1 MTIFR
6 LVTSALFPVAI
17 AAVIYLLTKD
27 SKFKDFSYAKKQI
40 IIGVV
45 FGISACLAT
54 QFGIPYE
61 GFVLNVRGASPL
73 AAGLLFGAPAGV
85 IAGVIGGIYR
95 WFSVYWGVGS
105 YTQLAC
111 SLGTIIAGLAGA
123 ACHKYM
129 FDKKKPGWFYG
140 LFIGASVEVAHM
152 LLVFT
157 THINDMQNAFE
168 VVRIC
173 AVPMISANGLS
184 VMLSCIVVSALAGE
198 INRKKLGKKQITQTF
213 SVSLLICVI
222 IAYIA
227 TSAFTFVLQNSIS
240 KTDVEETL
248 RKNVTDVEKDVL
260 EASDHNLL
268 QITRNIRD
276 DVIKDELYKVTPSD
290 KEQIRAQLTD
300 MLEKY
305 NVTDINIVDEN
316 GIITV
321 SSYAEFDDFDFTSQK
336 DGQSAEF
343 TALLKDDE
351 EIVQQYGPL
360 DYDKTI
366 ERKYAGVKLPNGFVQ
381 VGYDFDHFKTSIEQ
395 EVRLAAN
402 NRHIGDTGYIFIL
415 DQRTGEVISAPE
427 GTVTSEKAAGFIDTL
442 KSSKALT
449 VLNAENEEGKLYC
462 MHNFCEGYIIAGCIS
477 VNEAH
482 FSRNVSIYI
491 GIFMQV
497 VVFVTLFVLIY
508 ILIKKI
514 IIDNIHEINNSLSQI
529 TGGNLD
535 TKVNVRD
542 NEEFASL
549 SDDINSTV
557 DTLKDYISQAEKRM
571 DEELKFAK
579 NIQHSALPSVFPAY
593 PNRREFDIYA
603 SMNTAKE
610 VGGDFYDFYFVGK
623 NTIAVLMADVSGKGI
638 PAAMFMM
645 TAKTMIKNLAETGL
659 PVQEVLTQA
668 NEKLCETNEAGMFVT
683 TWLGFIDLTTGKL
696 TYANAGHNPPL
707 LKRGK
712 GKFEYLKGRSGLVLA
727 GMEGVVYR
735 ANEVDLWPGDKL
747 YLYTDGVTEATNSE
761 TQLYGEDRLVDLL
774 NSQDYKTPEESC
786 KAVLQSVMDFTG
798 EADQFD
804 DITMLQFD
812 LYEIK
817 TTEEIV
823 VIPDT
828 SSIPR
833 VTEFVEKWMGRS
845 RVDQRTINKVNVVID
860 EIYSNIAYY
869 SKAGWA
875 SVKYNRDDDN
885 IYLTFTDDG
894 SPYNPL
900 EKEDPDITLSAEER
914 EIGGLGVFMVKKIMD
929 NVDYKY
935 EDGKNV
941 LKLTKKI

>member
-6 LVTSALFPVAI
+6 LVASALFPVAI
-17 AAVIYLLTKD
+17 AAVIYLLDKD
-27 SKFKDFSYAKKQI
+27 SKLKNLSYTKRQI
-40 IIGVV
+40 YIGIA
-45 FGISACLAT
+45 FGVSACLAT
-54 QFGIPYE
+54 QFGIPSE

-73 AAGLLFGAPAGV
+73 TAGLLFGGPAGI
-85 IAGVIGGIYR
+85 IAGIIGGAYR
-95 WFSVYWGVGS
+95 WLSVYWGVGS
-105 YTQLAC
+105 YTRLAC
-111 SLGTIIAGLAGA
+111 SLGTIVAGFAGA
-123 ACHKYM
+123 TCHKYM
-129 FDKKKPGWFYG
+129 FEKKKPGWFYG
-140 LFIGASVEVAHM
+140 LFIGSAVEVFHM
-152 LLVFT
+152 LLVFS
-157 THINDMQNAFE
+157 THMNEIPKAFE
-168 VVRIC
+168 VVRVC
-173 AVPMISANGLS
+173 AVPMIAANGFS
-184 VMLSCIVVSALAGE
+184 VMTACIVISALAGE
-198 INRKKLGKKQITQTF
+198 LSRKKTNKKPITQTF
-213 SVSLLICVI
+213 SVSLFICVI
-222 IAYIA
+222 IAYIV
-227 TSAFTFVLQNSIS
+227 TSIFTFVLQDSIS
-240 KTDVEETL
+240 NTDVEETL
-248 RKNVTDVEKDVL
+248 SKNITDVQKDVL
-260 EASDHNLL
+260 EASDQNLL
-268 QITRNIRD
+268 QLTKNIRD
-276 DVIKDELYKVTPSD
+276 DIVKNNLYKITPEN
-290 KEQIRAQLTD
+290 KEQIRSQISALVT
-300 MLEKY
+300 KY
-305 NVTDINIVDEN
+305 NVTDINIVDKN
-316 GIITV
+316 GVISV
-321 SSYAEFDDFDFTSQK
+321 SSYAEFDGFDFTNQK
-336 DGQSAEF
+336 DGQAIEF
-343 TALLKDDE
+343 LCLLKDDE
-351 EIVQQYGPL
+351 EIVQKYGPL
-360 DYDKTI
+360 DYDNNI
-366 ERKYAGVKLPNGFVQ
+366 ERKYAGVKLPEGFVQ
-381 VGYDFDHFKTSIEQ
+381 VGYDFDQFKTSIEN
-395 EVRLAAN
+395 EVKLAAH

-415 DQRTGEVISAPE
+415 DQQTGEVISAPE
-427 GTVTSEKAAGFIDTL
+427 GTVTNEKAAGFIEAL
-442 KSSKALT
+442 KSNKALT

-462 MHNFCEGYIIAGCIS
+462 MHNFCEGYIIAGCIT
-477 VNEAH
+477 VDEAH

-514 IIDNIHEINNSLSQI
+514 IIDNIYEINSSLSKI
-529 TGGNLD
+529 TGGDLN

-579 NIQHSALPSVFPAY
+579 NIQYSALPNVFPAY

-761 TQLYGEDRLVDLL
+761 TQLYGEERLIDFL
-774 NSQDYKTPEESC
+774 NAKDYKTPEESC

-823 VIPDT
+823 LIPDT

-845 RVDQRTINKVNVVID
+845 RVDQKTINKVNVVID

-869 SKAGWA
+869 SNAGWA

-929 NVDYKY
+929 NIDYKY
-935 EDGKNV
+935 EDGKNI